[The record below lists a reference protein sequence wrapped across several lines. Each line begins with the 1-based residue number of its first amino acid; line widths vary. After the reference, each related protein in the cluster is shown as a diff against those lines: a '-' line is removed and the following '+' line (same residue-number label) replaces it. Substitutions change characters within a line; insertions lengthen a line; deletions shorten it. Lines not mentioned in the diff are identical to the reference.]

1 MAELADAP
9 DLGSGPNRVWVR
21 VPLGAGKGGKAGR
34 AFRSFSLSPLYRE
47 LGMRKFLSKPINK
60 VIYLLSFPVFLYI
73 LVTYCTNFLP
83 ALFEQFTETALTQVF
98 TEVLA
103 KLLNVGLVILSLEQA
118 YMLLTPKTAS
128 RVSQVATAIYYIL
141 LITSLLTFV
150 ISLLTLFYYSIANIS
165 TFSLLLLL
173 SPSLAAISVTLASVT
188 MIPFAVSIILHVIF
202 IKDADEAQDAF
213 E

>member
-1 MAELADAP
+1 
-9 DLGSGPNRVWVR
+9 
-21 VPLGAGKGGKAGR
+21 
-34 AFRSFSLSPLYRE
+34 
-47 LGMRKFLSKPINK
+47 MRKFLSKPINK

-103 KLLNVGLVILSLEQA
+103 KLLNVGLVILSLEQV
-118 YMLLTPKTAS
+118 YMLLTPKTTN
-128 RVSQVATAIYYIL
+128 RVSQAATAIYYIL
-141 LITSLLTFV
+141 LITSLLTFL
-150 ISLLTLFYYSIANIS
+150 ISFFTLLFYSIANIS

-173 SPSLAAISVTLASVT
+173 SPLLTAILVVLATVS
-188 MIPFAVSIILHVIF
+188 MIPFAVSIILHVIY
-202 IKDADEAQDAF
+202 IKDADEAQDDF

>member
-1 MAELADAP
+1 
-9 DLGSGPNRVWVR
+9 
-21 VPLGAGKGGKAGR
+21 
-34 AFRSFSLSPLYRE
+34 
-47 LGMRKFLSKPINK
+47 MRKFLSKPINK
-60 VIYLLSFPVFLYI
+60 VIYLLSFLVFLYI

-103 KLLNVGLVILSLEQA
+103 KFLNVSLVILSLEQV
-118 YMLLTPKTAS
+118 YMLLTPKTTN
-128 RVSQVATAIYYIL
+128 RVSQAAKAIYYIL
-141 LITSLLTFV
+141 LIPSLLTFV

-188 MIPFAVSIILHVIF
+188 MIPFAVSIILRVIL
-202 IKDADEAQDAF
+202 IKDADEEQDDF

>member
-1 MAELADAP
+1 
-9 DLGSGPNRVWVR
+9 
-21 VPLGAGKGGKAGR
+21 
-34 AFRSFSLSPLYRE
+34 
-47 LGMRKFLSKPINK
+47 MRKFLSKPINK

-83 ALFEQFTETALTQVF
+83 ALFEQFTETVLTQVF

-103 KLLNVGLVILSLEQA
+103 KLLNVGLVILSLEQV

-128 RVSQVATAIYYIL
+128 RVSQVATTIYYIL
-141 LITSLLTFV
+141 LITSLLTFL
-150 ISLLTLFYYSIANIS
+150 ISFLTLLFYSIANIS

-173 SPSLAAISVTLASVT
+173 SPLLTAILVALATVS
-188 MIPFAVSIILHVIF
+188 MIPFAVSIILHVIS
-202 IKDADEAQDAF
+202 IKDTDEAQDDF

>member
-1 MAELADAP
+1 
-9 DLGSGPNRVWVR
+9 
-21 VPLGAGKGGKAGR
+21 
-34 AFRSFSLSPLYRE
+34 
-47 LGMRKFLSKPINK
+47 MRKFLSKPINK

-83 ALFEQFTETALTQVF
+83 ALFEQFTETVLTQVF

-103 KLLNVGLVILSLEQA
+103 KLLNVGLVILSLEQV

-128 RVSQVATAIYYIL
+128 RVSQVATTIYYIL
-141 LITSLLTFV
+141 LITSLLTFL
-150 ISLLTLFYYSIANIS
+150 ISFLTLLFYSIANIS

-173 SPSLAAISVTLASVT
+173 SPLLTAILVALATVS
-188 MIPFAVSIILHVIF
+188 MIPFAVSIILRVIL
-202 IKDADEAQDAF
+202 IKDADEEQDDF

>member
-1 MAELADAP
+1 
-9 DLGSGPNRVWVR
+9 
-21 VPLGAGKGGKAGR
+21 
-34 AFRSFSLSPLYRE
+34 
-47 LGMRKFLSKPINK
+47 MRKFLSKPINK

-128 RVSQVATAIYYIL
+128 RVSQVATDIYYIL
-141 LITSLLTFV
+141 LITSLLTFL
-150 ISLLTLFYYSIANIS
+150 ISFFTLLFYSIANIS

-173 SPSLAAISVTLASVT
+173 SPLLTAILVVLATVS
-188 MIPFAVSIILHVIF
+188 MIPFAVSIILHVIS

>member
-1 MAELADAP
+1 
-9 DLGSGPNRVWVR
+9 
-21 VPLGAGKGGKAGR
+21 
-34 AFRSFSLSPLYRE
+34 
-47 LGMRKFLSKPINK
+47 MRKFLSKPINK
-60 VIYLLSFPVFLYI
+60 VIYLLSFLVFLYI

-103 KLLNVGLVILSLEQA
+103 KFLNVSLVILSLEQV
-118 YMLLTPKTAS
+118 YMLLTPKTTN
-128 RVSQVATAIYYIL
+128 RVSQAAKAIYYIL
-141 LITSLLTFV
+141 LIPSLLTFV

-188 MIPFAVSIILHVIF
+188 MIPFAVSIILRVIL
-202 IKDADEAQDAF
+202 IKDVDEAQDDF

>member
-1 MAELADAP
+1 
-9 DLGSGPNRVWVR
+9 
-21 VPLGAGKGGKAGR
+21 
-34 AFRSFSLSPLYRE
+34 
-47 LGMRKFLSKPINK
+47 MRKFLSKPINK
-60 VIYLLSFPVFLYI
+60 VIYLLSFLVFLYI

-103 KLLNVGLVILSLEQA
+103 KFLNVSLVILSLEQV
-118 YMLLTPKTAS
+118 YMLLTPKTTN
-128 RVSQVATAIYYIL
+128 RVSQAAKAIYYIL
-141 LITSLLTFV
+141 LIPSLLTFV

-173 SPSLAAISVTLASVT
+173 SPSLAAISVTLVSVT
-188 MIPFAVSIILHVIF
+188 MIPFAVSIILRVIL
-202 IKDADEAQDAF
+202 IKDADEEQDDF

>member
-1 MAELADAP
+1 
-9 DLGSGPNRVWVR
+9 
-21 VPLGAGKGGKAGR
+21 
-34 AFRSFSLSPLYRE
+34 
-47 LGMRKFLSKPINK
+47 MRKFLSKPINK

-103 KLLNVGLVILSLEQA
+103 ELLNVGLVILSLEQV

-141 LITSLLTFV
+141 LITSLLTFL
-150 ISLLTLFYYSIANIS
+150 ISFFTLLFYSIANIS

-173 SPSLAAISVTLASVT
+173 SPLLTAILVVLATVS

>member
-1 MAELADAP
+1 
-9 DLGSGPNRVWVR
+9 
-21 VPLGAGKGGKAGR
+21 
-34 AFRSFSLSPLYRE
+34 
-47 LGMRKFLSKPINK
+47 MRKFLSKPINK

-103 KLLNVGLVILSLEQA
+103 KLLNVGLVILSLEQV
-118 YMLLTPKTAS
+118 YMLLTPKTTN
-128 RVSQVATAIYYIL
+128 RVSQAAKAIYYIL
-141 LITSLLTFV
+141 LIPSLLTFV

-188 MIPFAVSIILHVIF
+188 MIPFAVSIILHVIS
-202 IKDADEAQDAF
+202 IKDADEAQDDF

>member
-1 MAELADAP
+1 
-9 DLGSGPNRVWVR
+9 
-21 VPLGAGKGGKAGR
+21 
-34 AFRSFSLSPLYRE
+34 
-47 LGMRKFLSKPINK
+47 MRKFLSKPINK
-60 VIYLLSFPVFLYI
+60 VIYLLSFPVLLYI

-83 ALFEQFTETALTQVF
+83 ALFEQFTEIALTQVF

-103 KLLNVGLVILSLEQA
+103 KLLNVGLVILSLEQV

-141 LITSLLTFV
+141 LITSLLTFL
-150 ISLLTLFYYSIANIS
+150 ISFFTLLFYSIANIS

-188 MIPFAVSIILHVIF
+188 MIPFAVSIILRVIL

>member
-1 MAELADAP
+1 
-9 DLGSGPNRVWVR
+9 
-21 VPLGAGKGGKAGR
+21 
-34 AFRSFSLSPLYRE
+34 
-47 LGMRKFLSKPINK
+47 MRKFLSKPINK
-60 VIYLLSFPVFLYI
+60 VIYLLSFLVFLYI

-103 KLLNVGLVILSLEQA
+103 KFLNVSLVILLLEQV
-118 YMLLTPKTAS
+118 YMLLTPKTTN
-128 RVSQVATAIYYIL
+128 RVSQAAKAIYYIL
-141 LITSLLTFV
+141 LIPSLLTFV

-188 MIPFAVSIILHVIF
+188 MIPFAVSIILRVIL
-202 IKDADEAQDAF
+202 IKDADEEQDDF